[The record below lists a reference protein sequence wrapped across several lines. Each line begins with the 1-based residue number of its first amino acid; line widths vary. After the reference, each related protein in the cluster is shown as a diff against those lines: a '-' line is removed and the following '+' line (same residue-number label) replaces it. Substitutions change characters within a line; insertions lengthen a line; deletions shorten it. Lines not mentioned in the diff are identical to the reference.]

1 MTGQVFGDG
10 RIFLNYLL
18 KELQAEENED
28 LENKG
33 NEMVE
38 DVPSST
44 SQHGT

>member
-18 KELQAEENED
+18 KELQAENE
-28 LENKG
+28 ENKD
-33 NEMVE
+33 EVAE

-44 SQHGT
+44 LQHGT